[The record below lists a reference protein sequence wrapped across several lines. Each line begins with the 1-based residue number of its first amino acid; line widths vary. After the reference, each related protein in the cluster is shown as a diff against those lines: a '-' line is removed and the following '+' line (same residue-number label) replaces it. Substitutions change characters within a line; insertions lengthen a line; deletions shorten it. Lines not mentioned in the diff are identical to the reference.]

1 MTPFIRSNK
10 VQQFFSSINNNWM
23 ILTRKNHFIIAIII
37 LIVFW
42 GMEGSV
48 SSRTS
53 NALDNINDIKAMSGW
68 KNY

>member
-1 MTPFIRSNK
+1 
-10 VQQFFSSINNNWM
+10 M